1 MDFTSEQ
8 NVEDSNQSNTSDKP
22 FYVAGEASALAELV
36 GNQVYL
42 TSWYLITV
50 AVLFQYFHDGF
61 FPALDFILPGTIATS

>member
-8 NVEDSNQSNTSDKP
+8 NVEDSNQTNTSDRL

-42 TSWYLITV
+42 TSWHLLA

-61 FPALDFILPGTIATS
+61 FPAADFI